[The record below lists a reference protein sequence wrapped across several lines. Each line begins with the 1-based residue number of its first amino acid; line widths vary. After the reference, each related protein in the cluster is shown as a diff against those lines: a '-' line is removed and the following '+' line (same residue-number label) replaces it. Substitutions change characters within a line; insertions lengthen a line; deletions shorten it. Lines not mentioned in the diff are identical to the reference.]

1 MASHPAGVW
10 NIDVHGVG
18 VVVGKIGDIAKGLK
32 DQVTSYGTHLQN
44 AAKDAGTISKGGS
57 GDYGGK
63 NGMGLVALALSNFA
77 EATKGQLE
85 FMAERAGASLTGA
98 VDATKAYITGDLEMA
113 AQAQSDAL
121 KASTTP
127 PPVALPPSPGGRK
140 K

>member
-1 MASHPAGVW
+1 MSRPADGW
-10 NIDVHGVG
+10 NIDAAGVNT
-18 VVVGKIGDIAKGLK
+18 VVGKTRDIAKGLQG
-32 DQVTSYGTHLQN
+32 QVTAYGTHLQN

-85 FMAERAGASLTGA
+85 FMAARAGASLTGA
-98 VDATKAYITGDLEMA
+98 MDATMAYVTGDLEMA
-113 AQAQSDAL
+113 ATAQSDAL
-121 KASTTP
+121 KATTTP
-127 PPVALPPSPGGRK
+127 PPVALPPSTRGK